1 MQILEKDLGLT
12 VLIYHLTPWK
22 KMRKAFILV
31 LGLGLLSG
39 AAIAQK
45 GTIKGTVTDEKNNAP
60 VEFLNVLVEGTTIG
74 TVTDQ
79 NGKFELSLDPGS
91 YNLILSSIDYE
102 ATTEKITLGP
112 GETKE
117 FNKVMKEKP
126 IELVTYVKSE
136 GKYEKNVEEL
146 TVTMEVLKPN
156 IVQNKNATNA
166 SQSLQQ
172 VPGVNIVDNEP
183 QIRSGSGYSFGAGS
197 RVMIL
202 VDDVPLLTGDAGR
215 PAWGFIPIENLEQIE
230 VIKGASSVLYG
241 SAALNGVINIR
252 TAYPRDK
259 PFTRITT
266 FSGISNLPDSV
277 NWATDF
283 PPFQTGISFLHSRKI
298 KQNFDLVI
306 GGNLF
311 AEKGYI
317 GPSNLYVPSP
327 QTIDTVLNGENE
339 YRARIN
345 FQTRYRFPKAPGLSI
360 GVNGNFL
367 YGSGTASFLF
377 ADPGKNVFRAFGGA
391 LTRTLQ
397 TLMNIDPYLT
407 YIGKLGSTY
416 NLRTRFF
423 YVDYD
428 NDNGQGNSSNQ
439 FFAEFQY
446 QKRFLGPKA
455 QKSKFLKN
463 FSITAGLMSIFTE
476 GRAEL
481 FAGTP
486 PNPVGVDSVQVDN
499 IFTNNFNLAAY
510 TQLEN
515 KFFDRLTISV
525 GARLEYFNIGKYD
538 TYKTFN
544 GGSQSGTYDTSIV
557 TTGLQ
562 PVFRGGLNFKAASY
576 TFIRASIGQG
586 YRFPTIAERFIRTTV
601 GGVSIAPNPGL
612 KPEKSWSVELGFKQ
626 GFKIG
631 KNFMGYAD
639 IAGFYQEYDNFIE
652 FNFTV
657 IPGVGPGFISLNTG
671 KARVAGIDFS
681 LMGGGKFGKNWTLNV
696 LAGYN
701 WSLPQSLTP
710 NQNYA
715 LDTSSTTLNYLN
727 SSTDTTNNI
736 LKYRFQHTVKVDA
749 EVTYKFISFGA
760 SVRYNSFMQNIDKA
774 FYTLGSPPL
783 NIVPN
788 IKAFRDGHNQGD
800 WVLDM
805 RLAVQISKSSKL
817 SFIINNVANRI
828 YSMRPGKVEAPR
840 SFIVQYVYQF

>member
-1 MQILEKDLGLT
+1 MRKTILVATT
-12 VLIYHLTPWK
+12 VL
-22 KMRKAFILV
+22 
-31 LGLGLLSG
+31 LLSG
-39 AAIAQK
+39 IVSAQK
-45 GTIKGTVTDEKNNAP
+45 GTIKGVVTDGETSEP
-60 VEFLNVLVEGTTIG
+60 LQFVNVLVEGTSTG
-74 TVTDQ
+74 TVTDA
-79 NGKFELSLDPGS
+79 NGAFQISLEPGT
-91 YNLILSSIDYE
+91 YNLILTLIDYE
-102 ATTEKITLGP
+102 TTPEKITIGP

-117 FNKVMKEKP
+117 ITKTMKEKP
-126 IELVTYVKSE
+126 IELGIFVKSE
-136 GKYEKNVEEL
+136 GKYEKRFEDI

-156 IVQNKNATNA
+156 IVNNKNATNA

-172 VPGVNIVDNEP
+172 VPGVNIVDSEP

-197 RVMIL
+197 RVMVL

-215 PAWGFIPIENLEQIE
+215 PAWPFIPIENLEQIE

-241 SAALNGVINIR
+241 SSALNGVINVR

-266 FSGISNLPDSV
+266 FSGVSNLPDSL

-317 GPSNLYVPSP
+317 GPSKLDVPSA
-327 QTIDTVLNGENE
+327 DTVMNGENE
-339 YRARIN
+339 YRGRIN
-345 FQTRYRFPKAPGLSI
+345 FQTRYRFRKKIGLSI
-360 GVNGNFL
+360 GLNANFL
-367 YGSGTASFLF
+367 YGVSSGSFLF
-377 ADPGKNVFRAFGGA
+377 NDPDKNVYRAYNNA
-391 LTRTLQ
+391 LTRTIS
-397 TLMNIDPYLT
+397 TLFNIDPYLSYVGT
-407 YIGKLGSTY
+407 LGSTF

-423 YVDYD
+423 YVNYD
-428 NDNGQGNSSNQ
+428 NDNGQGNGSNQ
-439 FFAEFQY
+439 FFGELQY
-446 QKRFLGPKA
+446 QKRFLGPISSK
-455 QKSKFLKN
+455 KKFLKN
-463 FSITAGLMSIFTE
+463 FTITAGVMTTFTV

-486 PNPVGVDSVQVDN
+486 PNPPGVDSVKVDD
-499 IFTNNFNLAAY
+499 IYTNNFNLAVY

-515 KFFDRLTISV
+515 KFFDRLTVSV

-538 TYKTFN
+538 RYTTYN
-544 GGSQSGTYDTSIV
+544 GGSESGYYDTSVV
-557 TTGLQ
+557 TTGLT

-576 TFIRASIGQG
+576 TFIRASAGQG
-586 YRFPTIAERFIRTTV
+586 YRFPSIAERFIRTTV
-601 GGVSIAPNPGL
+601 GGVTIAPNPNL
-612 KPEKSWSVELGFKQ
+612 RPERSWSVELGVKQ

-639 IAGFYQEYDNFIE
+639 IAGFYQEYENFIE
-652 FNFTV
+652 FNFTN

-671 KARVAGIDFS
+671 GARIAGIDFS
-681 LMGGGKFGKNWTLNV
+681 IMGGGKFGKNWTLNV

-701 WSLPQSLTP
+701 WSLPQSTTP
-710 NQNYA
+710 NYNYA
-715 LDTSSTTLNYLN
+715 IDTSGGFTLNYLN
-727 SSTDTTNNI
+727 SSTDTTDHI

-760 SVRYNSFMQNIDKA
+760 SIRYNSFMQNIDNA
-774 FYTLGSPPL
+774 FITLHDLL
-783 NIVPN
+783 NVVPD
-788 IKAFRDGHNQGD
+788 IEKFRQNHNMGD
-800 WVLDM
+800 WVMDM

-817 SFIINNVANRI
+817 SFIVNNVANRL

-840 SFIVQYVYQF
+840 SFVVQYNYQF

>member
-1 MQILEKDLGLT
+1 
-12 VLIYHLTPWK
+12 
-22 KMRKAFILV
+22 MRKKILLV
-31 LGLGLLSG
+31 LSMVLLSG
-39 AAIAQK
+39 MTMAQK
-45 GTIKGTVTDEKNNAP
+45 GTIKGTITDEKNAP
-60 VEFLNVLVEGTTIG
+60 VQFMNVLVEGTTNG
-74 TVTDQ
+74 TVTDE
-79 NGKFELSLDPGS
+79 NGKFELSLEPGT
-91 YNLILSSIDYE
+91 YNLVLSSIDYE
-102 ATTEKITLGP
+102 PATESVTVAK
-112 GETKE
+112 GEIKE
-117 FNKVMKEKP
+117 FTKAMKEKP

-136 GKYEKNVEEL
+136 GKYEKKIEEL

-172 VPGVNIVDNEP
+172 VPGVNIVDSEP

-241 SAALNGVINIR
+241 SAALNGVINVR

-266 FSGISNLPDSV
+266 FSGVSNLPDSL
-277 NWATDF
+277 NWSTDF

-317 GPSNLYVPSP
+317 GPSKLYVPSA
-327 QTIDTVLNGENE
+327 QEIDTVLNGENE

-345 FQTRYRFPKAPGLSI
+345 FQTRYRFKKIPGFSI
-360 GVNGNFL
+360 GINGNFL
-367 YGSGTASFLF
+367 YGSSTGSFLF
-377 ADPGKNVFRAFGGA
+377 NDPDKNVYRAYNGA
-391 LTRTLQ
+391 LTRTLS
-397 TLMNIDPYLT
+397 TIFNLDPYVA
-407 YIGKLGSTY
+407 YVGKLGSTY

-423 YVDYD
+423 YVNYD
-428 NDNGQGNSSNQ
+428 NDNGQGNASRQ
-439 FFAEFQY
+439 FFGEFQY
-446 QKRFLGPKA
+446 QKRFLGPKG

-463 FSITAGLMSIFTE
+463 FTITAGVMTTFTV
-476 GRAEL
+476 GIAEL

-486 PNPVGVDSVQVDN
+486 PNPPGADSVEVNN
-499 IFTNNFNLAAY
+499 IYTNNFNLAGY

-525 GARLEYFNIGKYD
+525 GARIEYFNIGKYD
-538 TYKTFN
+538 KYNVYN
-544 GGSQSGTYDTSIV
+544 GGSISGTYDTSIV

-601 GGVSIAPNPGL
+601 GGVTIAPNPGL
-612 KPEKSWSVELGFKQ
+612 KPEKSWSVELGVKQ

-639 IAGFYQEYDNFIE
+639 IAGYYQEYENFIE
-652 FNFTV
+652 FNFTN

-671 KARVAGIDFS
+671 GARIAGIDFS

-701 WSLPQSLTP
+701 WSLPQSTTP
-710 NQNYA
+710 NYNYA
-715 LDTSSTTLNYLN
+715 IDTSTLNLNYVN
-727 SSTDTTNNI
+727 SSTDTSNHI

-760 SVRYNSFMQNIDKA
+760 SVRYNSYMQNIDNA
-774 FYTLGSPPL
+774 FITLHTLL
-783 NIVPN
+783 NVVPD
-788 IKAFRDGHNQGD
+788 IQKFRDNHNQGD

-817 SFIINNVANRI
+817 SFIINNVANRL
-828 YSMRPGKVEAPR
+828 YSLRPGKVEAPR
-840 SFIVQYVYQF
+840 SFVVQYNYQF

>member
-1 MQILEKDLGLT
+1 
-12 VLIYHLTPWK
+12 
-22 KMRKAFILV
+22 MRKKILLV
-31 LGLGLLSG
+31 LCLVLSG
-39 AAIAQK
+39 MAMAQK
-45 GTIKGTVTDEKNNAP
+45 GTIKGIITDEKNVP
-60 VEFLNVLVEGTTIG
+60 VQFLNVLVEGTTNG
-74 TVTDQ
+74 TVTDE
-79 NGKFELSLDPGS
+79 NGKFELSLEAGT
-91 YNLILSSIDYE
+91 YNLVLSSIDYE
-102 ATTEKITLGP
+102 PTTESVTLGK

-117 FNKVMKEKP
+117 FVKMVKEKP

-136 GKYEKNVEEL
+136 GKYEKKIEEL
-146 TVTMEVLKPN
+146 TVTMEVLRPN

-172 VPGVNIVDNEP
+172 VPGVNIVDSEP

-241 SAALNGVINIR
+241 SAALNGVINVR

-266 FSGISNLPDSV
+266 FSGISNLPDSL

-317 GPSNLYVPSP
+317 GPSKLDSPSS
-327 QTIDTVLNGENE
+327 DTVMNGENE

-345 FQTRYRFPKAPGLSI
+345 FQTRYRFKKIPGLSI
-360 GVNGNFL
+360 GLNGNFL
-367 YGSGTASFLF
+367 YGVSTGSFLF
-377 ADPGKNVFRAFGGA
+377 NDPGKNVYRAYNNA
-391 LTRTLQ
+391 LTRTIS
-397 TLMNIDPYLT
+397 TLMNIDPYLA

-416 NLRTRFF
+416 NLRTRLFHAN
-423 YVDYD
+423 YD
-428 NDNGQGNSSNQ
+428 NDNGQGNASDQ
-439 FFAEFQY
+439 FFGEFQY

-455 QKSKFLKN
+455 QQNKFLKN
-463 FSITAGLMSIFTE
+463 FTITAGVMTTFTE
-476 GRAEL
+476 GHAQL

-486 PNPVGVDSVQVDN
+486 PNPPGVDSVQVDK

-515 KFFDRLTISV
+515 KFFDRLTVSI

-538 TYKTFN
+538 TYKTYN

-562 PVFRGGLNFKAASY
+562 PVFRGGLNLKIASY
-576 TFIRASIGQG
+576 TFLRASVGQG

-601 GGVSIAPNPGL
+601 GGVTIAPNPGL
-612 KPEKSWSVELGFKQ
+612 KPEKSWSVELGLKQ

-639 IAGFYQEYDNFIE
+639 LAGYYQEYDNFIE
-652 FNFTV
+652 FNFTN

-671 KARVAGIDFS
+671 RARIMGVDFS

-710 NQNYA
+710 NYNYA
-715 LDTSSTTLNYLN
+715 IDTSGGFKLNYLN

-736 LKYRFQHTVKVDA
+736 LKYRFQHTVKLDA

-760 SVRYNSFMQNIDKA
+760 SIRYNSYMQNIDKA
-774 FYTLGSPPL
+774 FVTLHTLL
-783 NIVPN
+783 NVVPD
-788 IKAFRDGHNQGD
+788 IQGFRDAHNQGD

-817 SFIINNVANRI
+817 SFIINNVANRL

-840 SFIVQYVYQF
+840 SFVVQYNYQF

>member
-1 MQILEKDLGLT
+1 LQILEKDLGLT

-283 PPFQTGISFLHSRKI
+283 PPFQTGISFLQINKT
-298 KQNFDLVI
+298 DL
-306 GGNLF
+306 
-311 AEKGYI
+311 
-317 GPSNLYVPSP
+317 
-327 QTIDTVLNGENE
+327 
-339 YRARIN
+339 
-345 FQTRYRFPKAPGLSI
+345 
-360 GVNGNFL
+360 
-367 YGSGTASFLF
+367 
-377 ADPGKNVFRAFGGA
+377 
-391 LTRTLQ
+391 
-397 TLMNIDPYLT
+397 
-407 YIGKLGSTY
+407 
-416 NLRTRFF
+416 
-423 YVDYD
+423 
-428 NDNGQGNSSNQ
+428 
-439 FFAEFQY
+439 
-446 QKRFLGPKA
+446 
-455 QKSKFLKN
+455 
-463 FSITAGLMSIFTE
+463 
-476 GRAEL
+476 
-481 FAGTP
+481 
-486 PNPVGVDSVQVDN
+486 
-499 IFTNNFNLAAY
+499 
-510 TQLEN
+510 
-515 KFFDRLTISV
+515 
-525 GARLEYFNIGKYD
+525 
-538 TYKTFN
+538 
-544 GGSQSGTYDTSIV
+544 
-557 TTGLQ
+557 
-562 PVFRGGLNFKAASY
+562 
-576 TFIRASIGQG
+576 
-586 YRFPTIAERFIRTTV
+586 
-601 GGVSIAPNPGL
+601 
-612 KPEKSWSVELGFKQ
+612 
-626 GFKIG
+626 
-631 KNFMGYAD
+631 
-639 IAGFYQEYDNFIE
+639 
-652 FNFTV
+652 
-657 IPGVGPGFISLNTG
+657 
-671 KARVAGIDFS
+671 
-681 LMGGGKFGKNWTLNV
+681 
-696 LAGYN
+696 
-701 WSLPQSLTP
+701 
-710 NQNYA
+710 
-715 LDTSSTTLNYLN
+715 
-727 SSTDTTNNI
+727 
-736 LKYRFQHTVKVDA
+736 
-749 EVTYKFISFGA
+749 
-760 SVRYNSFMQNIDKA
+760 
-774 FYTLGSPPL
+774 
-783 NIVPN
+783 
-788 IKAFRDGHNQGD
+788 
-800 WVLDM
+800 
-805 RLAVQISKSSKL
+805 
-817 SFIINNVANRI
+817 
-828 YSMRPGKVEAPR
+828 
-840 SFIVQYVYQF
+840 

>member
-1 MQILEKDLGLT
+1 
-12 VLIYHLTPWK
+12 
-22 KMRKAFILV
+22 MRKTSLLV
-31 LGLGLLSG
+31 LGLILLSSF
-39 AAIAQK
+39 AMAQK
-45 GTIKGTVTDEKNNAP
+45 GTIKGTITDEKTNGP
-60 VEFLNVLVEGTTIG
+60 VQFLNILVEGTSIG
-74 TVTDQ
+74 TVTDE
-79 NGKFELSLDPGS
+79 NGKFQLSIEPGT

-102 ATTEKITLGP
+102 AVTEKITLGA

-117 FNKVMKEKP
+117 FTKAMKEKP

-172 VPGVNIVDNEP
+172 VPGVNIVDSEP

-266 FSGISNLPDSV
+266 FSGVSNLPDSL

-317 GPSNLYVPSP
+317 GPSKLDAPSS
-327 QTIDTVLNGENE
+327 DTVMNGENE

-345 FQTRYRFPKAPGLSI
+345 FQTRYRFAKVPGLSI
-360 GVNGNFL
+360 GLNGNFL
-367 YGSGTASFLF
+367 YGVSTGSFLF
-377 ADPGKNVFRAFGGA
+377 NDPDKNVFRAYNNA
-391 LTRTLQ
+391 LTRTIS
-397 TLMNIDPYLT
+397 TLINVDPYLA
-407 YIGKLGSTY
+407 YIGKLGSSY
-416 NLRTRFF
+416 NLRTRYFH
-423 YVDYD
+423 VNYD
-428 NDNGQGNSSNQ
+428 NDNGQGNASEQ
-439 FFAEFQY
+439 FFGEFQY

-455 QKSKFLKN
+455 QQNKFLKH
-463 FSITAGLMSIFTE
+463 FTITTGLMTTFTE
-476 GRAEL
+476 GKAEL

-486 PNPVGVDSVQVDN
+486 PNPPGVDSVQVNN
-499 IFTNNFNLAAY
+499 IYTNNFNLAAY
-510 TQLEN
+510 AQLEN
-515 KFFDRLTISV
+515 KFFDRLTVSV
-525 GARLEYFNIGKYD
+525 GARIEYFNIGKYD
-538 TYKTFN
+538 TYNTFN

-586 YRFPTIAERFIRTTV
+586 FRFPTIAERFIRTTV
-601 GGVSIAPNPGL
+601 GGVTIAPNPGL
-612 KPEKSWSVELGFKQ
+612 KPEKSWSVELGIKQ

-652 FNFTV
+652 FNFTS
-657 IPGVGPGFISLNTG
+657 IPGIGPGGSSAPGFISINTG
-671 KARVAGIDFS
+671 KARIAGIDFS

-710 NQNYA
+710 NYDYK
-715 LDTSSTTLNYLN
+715 LDTASGLPLTYLN

-760 SVRYNSFMQNIDKA
+760 SIRYNSFMQNIDKA
-774 FYTLGSPPL
+774 FITLHTLL
-783 NIVPN
+783 NVVPD
-788 IKAFRDGHNQGD
+788 IQKFRDNHNQGD

-817 SFIINNVANRI
+817 SFIINNVANRV

-840 SFIVQYVYQF
+840 SFIVQYNYQF